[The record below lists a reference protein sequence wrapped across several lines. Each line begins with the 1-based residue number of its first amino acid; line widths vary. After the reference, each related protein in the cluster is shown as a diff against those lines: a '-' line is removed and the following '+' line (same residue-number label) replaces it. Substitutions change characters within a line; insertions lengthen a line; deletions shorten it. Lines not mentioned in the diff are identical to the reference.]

1 MKHNYKILILTLFM
15 WATALNALTNST
27 SDLPKVFQ
35 ESIPTKLNDNLQ
47 LVEVEN
53 RCDGCNTWRYIDFYS
68 NESREPIKR
77 EKVSVQNGYRAM
89 YAYPNSHYFSN
100 TKIEQSISGEYQHD
114 KKIVVEAIKHEY
126 NRKKERI
133 YAYLNEHP
141 ELKAKM
147 APYKAKNKDYMEL
160 EENNCKGYEYISYTE
175 NVLGLT
181 GNTISQVHIFVPEK
195 QIIVTA
201 YLLNQKKAHFKTIDE
216 FLKLRQDFIESYIDF
231 LAEHKGSK
239 Q

>member
-1 MKHNYKILILTLFM
+1 MKHNNIIIILAFFLWT
-15 WATALNALTNST
+15 TTSYALNNST
-27 SDLPKVFQ
+27 SDLSKDFQ
-35 ESIPTKLNDNLQ
+35 ESIPTQLKDSLQ
-47 LVEVEN
+47 LVDVKN
-53 RCDGCNTWRYIDFYS
+53 RCDGCNPWRYIDYYS

-100 TKIEQSISGEYQHD
+100 TKIEQSVAGEYLHD
-114 KKIVVEAIKHEY
+114 KTIVIDAIKHEY

-133 YAYLNEHP
+133 YAYLNEHS
-141 ELKAKM
+141 ELKTKM

-160 EENNCKGYEYISYTE
+160 EENSYKGYEYISYTE
-175 NVLGLT
+175 NVIGLT
-181 GNTISQVHIFVPEK
+181 GNTISQIHIFVPEK
-195 QIIVTA
+195 QIIITA

-216 FLKLRQDFIESYIDF
+216 FLKLRHDFIESYIDF
-231 LAEHKGSK
+231 LAKHKGSK